1 MCKGDAMIQ
10 KIKSW
15 FFSPYSLIL
24 ALVILLDQLTK
35 IWAQSNAVNITVIPE
50 FFYLVYARNTGAAW
64 SIFEGELFLL
74 ASISFVVG
82 VGLLIYFL
90 YQFKNLNTFN
100 KLAITLFLAGTWG
113 NFIDRAFYQIG
124 VIDFLSFHFGTY
136 IFPTFNIADSA
147 LTISVIMLIV
157 YALFEE
163 KLKKKI

>member
-1 MCKGDAMIQ
+1 MCKGNAMIQ

-15 FFSPYSLIL
+15 FFSPYSLIF

-82 VGLLIYFL
+82 VGLWIYFL
-90 YQFKNLNTFN
+90 YQFKNLNTLN

>member
-1 MCKGDAMIQ
+1 M
-10 KIKSW
+10 KSNLKSLLLSP
-15 FFSPYSLIL
+15 FSFIFIGI
-24 ALVILLDQLTK
+24 ILLDQGTK
-35 IWAQSNAVNITVIPE
+35 LWAQMNAVNITVIPN

-82 VGLLIYFL
+82 VGLWIYFL

-147 LTISVIMLIV
+147 LTISVVMLIV